1 MTGQIYLPQRKC
13 YPFERAFPRIHPLY
27 LDVLKN
33 GVALKKNEHIRN
45 YSCVGVKFDN
55 IHLLLL
61 SVHLNLPVCPS
72 VVGFFNWSTDGV
84 NILSNLSGR
93 CFLKR

>member
-1 MTGQIYLPQRKC
+1 MQGLDM
-13 YPFERAFPRIHPLY
+13 IHL
-27 LDVLKN
+27 
-33 GVALKKNEHIRN
+33 
-45 YSCVGVKFDN
+45 N
-55 IHLLLL
+55 IHFYLLLNVVL
-61 SVHLNLPVCPS
+61 HLPVCPS

>member
-13 YPFERAFPRIHPLY
+13 CPFERAFLRIHPLY

-45 YSCVGVKFDN
+45 DEYAGVKF
-55 IHLLLL
+55 HSFFLLNVVL
-61 SVHLNLPVCPS
+61 HLPVCPS